1 MFQRSNAVD
10 GSGVR
15 TGLSVALTLGVLA
28 GAAVAVGHVEAATT
42 GMTCRIDIKERA
54 GATVL
59 ESIVVSKSS
68 IAGSYDLVITK
79 SGGGGSS
86 DINQSGQFDAAAGSE
101 TSLGT
106 VMLGGDAGRY
116 KAKLTVRAGD
126 RAIECRERAS
136 GAL

>member
-1 MFQRSNAVD
+1 MFQRSTGVD
-10 GSGVR
+10 GSSVR
-15 TGLSVALTLGVLA
+15 TGLRVALTLGALA
-28 GAAVAVGHVEAATT
+28 GGAVAVGHVEAATT
-42 GMTCRIDIKERA
+42 GMTCRIDIKERS
-54 GATVL
+54 GTTVL
-59 ESIVVSKSS
+59 EGVVVSKSPIS
-68 IAGSYDLVITK
+68 GSYDLVITK

-126 RAIECRERAS
+126 RAVECREQAG